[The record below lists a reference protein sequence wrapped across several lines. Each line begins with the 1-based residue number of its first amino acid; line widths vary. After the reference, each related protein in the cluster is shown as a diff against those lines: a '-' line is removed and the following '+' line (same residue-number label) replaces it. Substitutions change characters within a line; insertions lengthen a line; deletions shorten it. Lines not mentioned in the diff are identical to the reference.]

1 MTDGALKSY
10 DGPSLEDNSLDDQ
23 KKISALVDY
32 MHTELMKKSMMAD
45 YTDEAAP
52 LGDEFDDFIEEGR
65 KMLAISHSR
74 VCEGAD
80 EVAVSET
87 VWPLSLNF

>member
-1 MTDGALKSY
+1 
-10 DGPSLEDNSLDDQ
+10 
-23 KKISALVDY
+23 

-52 LGDEFDDFIEEGR
+52 RGDEFDDFIEEGR

-74 VCEGAD
+74 VCGGRD
-80 EVAVSET
+80 EVAAVGDGVAGPSGT
-87 VWPLSLNF
+87 I